1 MNRLS
6 LWMLRL
12 ILLAVLA
19 TTATAADFD
28 YALKPRQ
35 IAEGTWVL
43 LGRNEDF
50 TFTNGGNIVNTAFV
64 VTGAGVLV
72 IDTGPSRLYGEQLRR
87 AIAAITDES
96 IVKALNTH
104 HHPDHFLGNQAFP
117 AQLISA
123 LPPAIR
129 GIATEGRGFT
139 DNLYRLS
146 GDAMKGTEVVV
157 PSQPIEPGEFS
168 IGGHRFE
175 AFSLDGH
182 TASDLVIY
190 DHTTG
195 VLFAGD
201 LVFNGRT
208 PTTPHARI
216 GRWLASLDRLDALAP
231 RIVVPGHGEISELVG
246 SNIGAISQTRN
257 YLHWLESTLLR
268 AAQRGLDMTEVMTLP
283 LPPEVRGL
291 AVIEPEFRRSVGHLY
306 PAAEQDALA
315 HPHQH

>member
-1 MNRLS
+1 M
-6 LWMLRL
+6 
-12 ILLAVLA
+12 A
-19 TTATAADFD
+19 
-28 YALKPRQ
+28 
-35 IAEGTWVL
+35 
-43 LGRNEDF
+43 
-50 TFTNGGNIVNTAFV
+50 
-64 VTGAGVLV
+64 
-72 IDTGPSRLYGEQLRR
+72 SRLLITGGSGFLGWNLCQLAKDRYEVWSTYDQHEVEIPGVEMIQCDLTNPAAVRSLFNSGKFSGVIHAAAAAKVDYCQTHTRR
-87 AIAAITDES
+87 SWRINVETPGVIAGIAAES
-96 IVKALNTH
+96 R
-104 HHPDHFLGNQAFP
+104 
-117 AQLISA
+117 
-123 LPPAIR
+123 LPMV
-129 GIATEGRGFT
+129 FT
-139 DNLYRLS
+139 S
-146 GDAMKGTEVVV
+146 T
-157 PSQPIEPGEFS
+157 
-168 IGGHRFE
+168 
-175 AFSLDGH
+175 
-182 TASDLVIY
+182 
-190 DHTTG
+190 
-195 VLFAGD
+195 D